1 MINAE
6 LREASSRQTLR
17 FLEVLVSQWSR
28 VSASFRDRIME
39 GIAYHLAYL
48 YGNLRPDN
56 TWFAIEKPD
65 AATLANQILDELER
79 HSDHWQHNRYAAE
92 ALKACANVI
101 QDKQNASRLE
111 LLARGFENLKEKS
124 TVKSNSYDYSDN
136 LLIAGIN
143 MTSGKVTE
151 ALMILVNNCQERGI
165 EFPELLP
172 STLRQF
178 ASHENPKIRVLI
190 LRSTLVYFVGHFPTV
205 LIIHP
210 RGQHFYFTDLGDD
223 REE

>member
-65 AATLANQILDELER
+65 AATLANQILDELEL
-79 HSDHWQHNRYAAE
+79 HI
-92 ALKACANVI
+92 VTG
-101 QDKQNASRLE
+101 KQIGRAH
-111 LLARGFENLKEKS
+111 
-124 TVKSNSYDYSDN
+124 V
-136 LLIAGIN
+136 
-143 MTSGKVTE
+143 
-151 ALMILVNNCQERGI
+151 
-165 EFPELLP
+165 
-172 STLRQF
+172 
-178 ASHENPKIRVLI
+178 
-190 LRSTLVYFVGHFPTV
+190 
-205 LIIHP
+205 
-210 RGQHFYFTDLGDD
+210 
-223 REE
+223 